1 MGLNEKGFANLA
13 IELWKLIRS
22 FEQALQMLPL
32 DKQQKVKAQVRF
44 SYNRLLSL
52 LDDADLRM
60 VSFDGKPFEPNLP
73 VTAVNADDFDG
84 VTENLVVK
92 QTIEPAVV
100 KETKVLVF
108 GKVTLARGK

>member
-1 MGLNEKGFANLA
+1 VNEEGFANLA

-22 FEQALQMLPL
+22 FEQALEMLPL
-32 DKQQKVKAQVRF
+32 DKQSKVKAQVRF
-44 SYNRLLSL
+44 SYSRLVSL
-52 LDDADLRM
+52 LDDAGVRIKC
-60 VSFDGKPFEPNLP
+60 FDGEPFEPNLP
-73 VTAVNADDFDG
+73 VTAVNADDFNG

-108 GKVTLARGK
+108 GKVVLARGG